1 MVNVMAGEEKVV
13 YTIHKDLLCY
23 HSPYFHRALNGSFV
37 DASRQEVEL
46 ENVQPDVFGLFVHWI
61 YRAKI
66 GEKRFND
73 PKDSTIVEQ
82 TTDEQLIKLWSL
94 ADYLQVPKLQNAVVE
109 HMWLRL
115 EELGVHPSIATCK
128 YVYENWAAESLIRRF
143 MVFLCAGHVHDNYIR
158 DLPPEM
164 VLDLALFLNVK
175 YGETAELWDE
185 SESEV
190 KIYLV
195 NAD

>member
-1 MVNVMAGEEKVV
+1 MVNVMTGKEKVV

-37 DASRQEVEL
+37 EAIRQEVEL
-46 ENVQPDVFGLFVHWI
+46 EHIEHDVFGLFVHWI
-61 YRAKI
+61 YREKI
-66 GEKRFND
+66 EEKRFDN
-73 PKDSTIVEQ
+73 PQDSTIIEQ

-115 EELGVHPSIATCK
+115 EELDVHPSIAACK

-143 MVFLCAGHVHDNYIR
+143 MVFLCAGHVHHTYIR

-164 VLDLALFLNVK
+164 VLDRALFLNVK
-175 YGETAELWDE
+175 YGGGDEL
-185 SESEV
+185 
-190 KIYLV
+190 
-195 NAD
+195 